1 MGWGSWYNCRQ
12 LFIQRNQW
20 MTIKPSESGTTYRNR
35 LTKSIVLAVRKLMQK
50 GQPDK
55 ESLDMA
61 AYVVLALEKIEESVD
76 LSATAWEKRDYWL
89 KADRFR
95 MEWDWTEG
103 RRLALEKAVL
113 RQDWGKIATELILVA
128 QQFNKVEV
136 SDKNRLGEPW
146 LGAWKVLKERG

>member
-1 MGWGSWYNCRQ
+1 MA
-12 LFIQRNQW
+12 
-20 MTIKPSESGTTYRNR
+20 IKPNESGTTYRNR
-35 LTKSIVLAVRKLMQK
+35 LIKSIVLAIRKLMQK

-76 LSATAWEKRDYWL
+76 SSATAWEKRDYWL

-95 MEWDWTEG
+95 MEWGWAEG
-103 RRLALEKAVL
+103 RRLALEKTVL
-113 RQDWGKIATELILVA
+113 AQDWGKIATELILVA
-128 QQFNKVEV
+128 QHFNQVEV

-146 LGAWKVLKERG
+146 VGAWKVLKERG

>member
-1 MGWGSWYNCRQ
+1 
-12 LFIQRNQW
+12 
-20 MTIKPSESGTTYRNR
+20 MTIKSNESGTTYRNR
-35 LTKSIVLAVRKLMQK
+35 LTKSIVLAVRRLMQK

-61 AYVVLALEKIEESVD
+61 SFVVLALEKIEESVD
-76 LSATAWEKRDYWL
+76 ASATAWEKRDYWL

-95 MEWDWTEG
+95 MEWGWTEG

-113 RQDWGKIATELILVA
+113 AQDWGKIATELILVA
-128 QQFNKVEV
+128 QQINKVEV

>member
-1 MGWGSWYNCRQ
+1 
-12 LFIQRNQW
+12 
-20 MTIKPSESGTTYRNR
+20 MTVKPNESGTTYRNR
-35 LTKSIVLAVRKLMQK
+35 LTKSIVLAIRKLMQK

-76 LSATAWEKRDYWL
+76 SSATAWEKRDYWL

-95 MEWDWTEG
+95 MEWNWLEV
-103 RRLALEKAVL
+103 RRKALEKSVIA
-113 RQDWGKIATELILVA
+113 QDWGQIASELILVA
-128 QQFNKVEV
+128 QNFSKVEV

-146 LGAWKVLKERG
+146 VGSWKVLKSRG

>member
-1 MGWGSWYNCRQ
+1 
-12 LFIQRNQW
+12 

-35 LTKSIVLAVRKLMQK
+35 LTKSIVLAIRKLMQK
-50 GQPDK
+50 GQPDN

-61 AYVVLALEKIEESVD
+61 AYVVLALEKIEESVNT
-76 LSATAWEKRDYWL
+76 SATAWEKRDYWL

-95 MEWDWTEG
+95 MEWGWTEG

-113 RQDWGKIATELILVA
+113 AQDWGKIATELIQIA
-128 QQFNKVEV
+128 QHFSQVEV

-146 LGAWKVLKERG
+146 VGAWKVLKNK

>member
-1 MGWGSWYNCRQ
+1 
-12 LFIQRNQW
+12 

-95 MEWDWTEG
+95 MEWGWTEG

-113 RQDWGKIATELILVA
+113 AQDWGKIATELILVA

-146 LGAWKVLKERG
+146 IGAWKVLKDRG

>member
-1 MGWGSWYNCRQ
+1 
-12 LFIQRNQW
+12 

-35 LTKSIVLAVRKLMQK
+35 LTKSIVLSVRKLMQK
-50 GQPDK
+50 GQPDQ

-76 LSATAWEKRDYWL
+76 SSATAWEKRDYWL

-95 MEWDWTEG
+95 MEWGWTEG

-113 RQDWGKIATELILVA
+113 AQDWGKIAAELIQVA

>member
-1 MGWGSWYNCRQ
+1 
-12 LFIQRNQW
+12 
-20 MTIKPSESGTTYRNR
+20 MTVKNSESGTTYRNR
-35 LTKSIVLAVRKLMQK
+35 LTRSIVLAIRKLMQK

-76 LSATAWEKRDYWL
+76 SSATAWEKRDYWL

-95 MEWDWTEG
+95 MEWSWTEG
-103 RRLALEKAVL
+103 RRIALEKAVL
-113 RQDWGKIATELILVA
+113 AQDWGKMATGLILVA
-128 QQFNKVEV
+128 QHFNKVEV

-146 LGAWKVLKERG
+146 IDAYKALRSR

>member
-1 MGWGSWYNCRQ
+1 
-12 LFIQRNQW
+12 

>member
-1 MGWGSWYNCRQ
+1 
-12 LFIQRNQW
+12 
-20 MTIKPSESGTTYRNR
+20 
-35 LTKSIVLAVRKLMQK
+35 MQK

>member
-1 MGWGSWYNCRQ
+1 
-12 LFIQRNQW
+12 
-20 MTIKPSESGTTYRNR
+20 MTIKSNESGTTYRNR
-35 LTKSIVLAVRKLMQK
+35 LTKSIVLSIRRMMQK

-95 MEWDWTEG
+95 MEWSWVEA
-103 RRLALEKAVL
+103 RRLSLVKAVL
-113 RQDWGKIATELILVA
+113 SQDWGNIASELIQVA
-128 QQFNKVEV
+128 QHFNKVEV
-136 SDKNRLGEPW
+136 SEKNRLGEPW
-146 LGAWKVLKERG
+146 VGSFKVLSSR